1 MPKIKIM
8 YAGSDHFACQPLE
21 ALIHSG
27 YIPSVILTNPD
38 KRSGRGLKLQATS
51 VKQLAEKNNI
61 PTWTPMTIKTD
72 EAFEQFK
79 SYDIDLFIC
88 VAYGKIIPSQWFEY
102 CTALNIHPSLLPKW
116 RGCSPVEHTILN
128 RDQVAGVSIIQM
140 SSEIDA
146 GDLLYQKQIAV
157 RANDH
162 TLALGERLFTLGTD
176 LLMEAICAWE
186 KDQLPKRITQN
197 SEKVTYAPKIAK
209 QAGRI
214 DWAMP
219 AEQIDAMVRAYYDW
233 PHAYTEIEGGILKI
247 FKTKY
252 QLGEYQQPVGTIIDI
267 NLDGLW
273 VRSQNGLVCIEE
285 AQLSGKKRMKMV
297 DILRGNQKKFQ
308 KGMQI

>member
-1 MPKIKIM
+1 MSEIKIM

-21 ALIHSG
+21 VLIQAG
-27 YIPSVILTNPD
+27 YIPSVVLTNPD
-38 KRSGRGLKLQATS
+38 RKSGRGLKLKATS

-72 EAFEQFK
+72 EAFETFK
-79 SYDIDLFIC
+79 AYDIDLFIC
-88 VAYGKIIPSQWFEY
+88 VAYGKIIPSQWFEV

-128 RDQVAGVSIIQM
+128 RDQIAGVSIIQM
-140 SSEIDA
+140 SAEIDA
-146 GDLLYQKQIAV
+146 GDLLYQKQIPV
-157 RANDH
+157 KENDH
-162 TLALGERLFTLGTD
+162 TLSLGQRLFEGGAD
-176 LLMEAICAWE
+176 LLIEAICAWE
-186 KDQLPKRITQN
+186 KDQLPERIVQN

-209 QAGRI
+209 HAGHI
-214 DWAMP
+214 DWNMP

-233 PHAYTEIEGGILKI
+233 PHAYADVESGILKI

-252 QLGEYQQPVGTIIDI
+252 LLGEHQQPVGTIIDI
-267 NLDGLW
+267 NSDGLW
-273 VRSQNGLVCIEE
+273 VRCQNGSICIVE
-285 AQLSGKKRMKMV
+285 AQLPGKKRMQMV